1 MLHGSSL
8 DIIVASVSKH
18 HDKRANDA
26 VKVKLM

>member
-8 DIIVASVSKH
+8 DINVAFVSKH
-18 HDKRANDA
+18 HDKKAKDT

>member
-18 HDKRANDA
+18 HDKMANDA
-26 VKVKLM
+26 MKVKLM